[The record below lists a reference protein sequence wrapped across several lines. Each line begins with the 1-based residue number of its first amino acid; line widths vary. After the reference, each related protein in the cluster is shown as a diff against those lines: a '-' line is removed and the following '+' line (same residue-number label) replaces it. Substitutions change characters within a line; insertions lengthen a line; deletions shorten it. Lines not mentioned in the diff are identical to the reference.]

1 MSKLKIF
8 LASINA
14 NKLIE
19 ELKKDPATLNINDE
33 VLPNH
38 LEDLIETL
46 KGDDTVKTLKI
57 ESSVWNSASLL
68 SHNGITEKSK
78 IELLKAISK
87 MNLNALG
94 LTGLT
99 LNNSDIDIFVKQS
112 NIAKLMNLSFFR

>member
-38 LEDLIETL
+38 LADLIEIL
-46 KGDDTVKTLKI
+46 KGDDTVKTLTMCI
-57 ESSVWNSASLL
+57 RVQFI
-68 SHNGITEKSK
+68 IT
-78 IELLKAISK
+78 
-87 MNLNALG
+87 
-94 LTGLT
+94 
-99 LNNSDIDIFVKQS
+99 
-112 NIAKLMNLSFFR
+112 